1 MDNIGSKNTGLRWR
15 KASRSAGSGDE
26 CVEVARLAEGV
37 AVRDSKAPDRPHLS
51 LTRAQW
57 RSLADHIAAGRLA
70 P

>member
-1 MDNIGSKNTGLRWR
+1 MDNIGSTDIDLKWR

-57 RSLADHIAAGRLA
+57 RSLAGRLTL
-70 P
+70 